1 METEISKA
9 TGKDL
14 PSILHLYANLGMDD
28 GNILTLKEAKRIF
41 NRIKTY
47 PDYKLYIARVDKEIV
62 GTFAL
67 IIMDNIG
74 HMGTPSGI
82 VEDVVVHPEWRGKGV
97 GKKMMQFAMERCKK
111 RGCYKMALS
120 SNIKREDAHC
130 FYESLGFKKHG
141 YSFIVELA
149 DYPNDQKGE

>member
-1 METEISKA
+1 MKIEIYKA
-9 TGKDL
+9 TGRDL
-14 PSILHLYANLGMDD
+14 PLILKLYAHLGMDD
-28 GNILTLKEAKRIF
+28 GSILTLKEAKTIF
-41 NRIKTY
+41 NRMKTY
-47 PDYKLYIARVDKEIV
+47 PDYKLYIALANKEVI

-67 IIMDNIG
+67 IIMDNLG
-74 HMGTPSGI
+74 HKGAPSGI

-97 GKKMMQFAMERCKK
+97 GKKMMQFAMEQCKE

-120 SNIKREDAHC
+120 SNIKREDAHR

-149 DYPNDQKGE
+149 DYPNESKG